1 MFVSGADVCSLCASV
16 SRKKRYSR
24 SNGQKKRDNMSKER
38 NGNAKEVLI
47 RVMCFLLGVLLT
59 VGAVLVKERV
69 LPNVLPDLSEPVKEE
84 EVVEESSEEESEEE
98 KAEEEVKDD
107 KVALAELI
115 EKEAETK
122 FEEIKAAKEEAVAE
136 APEPEDDGM
145 YMIDGKPSKL
155 NWNMDYPAL
164 AEENDLEWHAARK
177 TSYEETM
184 TENAFDKKIIEDCN
198 IDFSDVKI
206 TILGDSITA
215 GNNLSEEDQEMYNY
229 PKQLADILGCEVVN
243 LGIGGSVVSRNAS
256 NYPMVERWQ
265 EMSNDSDIIIIFGGT
280 NDCLYMDKWMFG
292 HVEYDQRMNKGTFC
306 GDLDEMV
313 SGCKWKFHDEIDD
326 HYVKMIYVNPM
337 CTILN
342 DAVYAMDPGNMV
354 EQHTFAA
361 AINEIVPPYEFD
373 VIDLY
378 NQNFLNSHDPQV
390 NSEFITDGVHPNPEG
405 YRILAEHLASEIIQR
420 INQ

>member
-1 MFVSGADVCSLCASV
+1 M
-16 SRKKRYSR
+16 RKE
-24 SNGQKKRDNMSKER
+24 Q
-38 NGNAKEVLI
+38 NGNTRENAI

-59 VGAVLVKERV
+59 IGGVLIKDRV
-69 LPNVLPDLSEPVKEE
+69 VRNIKADMEE
-84 EVVEESSEEESEEE
+84 IEESRISEQESEEESAEEEEATEEE
-98 KAEEEVKDD
+98 KKLTLDMI
-107 KVALAELI
+107 AL
-115 EKEAETK
+115 EAESK
-122 FEEIKAAKEEAVAE
+122 FEEMKASKEESTSEVI
-136 APEPEDDGM
+136 EPEDDGT

-155 NWNMDYPAL
+155 NWDTSFPAL
-164 AEENDLEWHAARK
+164 AEEHDLDWHAARK

-184 TENAFDKKIIEDCN
+184 AANAFDKKIIEDCD
-198 IDFSDVKI
+198 IDFSNVKI

-215 GNNLSEEDQEMYNY
+215 GNNMSEEDQEKYNY
-229 PKQLADILGCEVVN
+229 PKQLADILGCKVVN
-243 LGIGGSVVSRNAS
+243 LGIGGSVISRNAS
-256 NYPMVERWQ
+256 NFPMVERWQ
-265 EMSNDSDIIIIFGGT
+265 DMDNDSDIVIIFGGT

-292 HVEYDQRMNKGTFC
+292 NVEYEQRMNKGTFC

-354 EQHTFAA
+354 EQRTFAA

-390 NSEFITDGVHPNPEG
+390 NTEYITDGVHPNPEG

-420 INQ
+420 IN

>member
-1 MFVSGADVCSLCASV
+1 MRKEQSGNT
-16 SRKKRYSR
+16 R
-24 SNGQKKRDNMSKER
+24 E
-38 NGNAKEVLI
+38 NAI

-59 VGAVLVKERV
+59 IGGVLIKDRV
-69 LPNVLPDLSEPVKEE
+69 VRNIKADMEE
-84 EVVEESSEEESEEE
+84 IEESRISEQESEEESAEEEEATEEE
-98 KAEEEVKDD
+98 KKLTLDMI
-107 KVALAELI
+107 AL
-115 EKEAETK
+115 EAESK
-122 FEEIKAAKEEAVAE
+122 FEEMKASKEESTSEVI
-136 APEPEDDGM
+136 EPEDDGT

-155 NWNMDYPAL
+155 NWDTSFPAL
-164 AEENDLEWHAARK
+164 AEEHDLDWHAARK

-184 TENAFDKKIIEDCN
+184 AANALDKKIIEDCD
-198 IDFSDVKI
+198 IDFSNVKI

-215 GNNLSEEDQEMYNY
+215 GNNMSEEDQEKYNY

-243 LGIGGSVVSRNAS
+243 MGIGGSVVSRNAS

-265 EMSNDSDIIIIFGGT
+265 DMDNDSDIVIIFGGT

-292 HVEYDQRMNKGTFC
+292 NVEYDLRMNKGTFC

-354 EQHTFAA
+354 EQRTFAA

-390 NSEFITDGVHPNPEG
+390 NTEYITDGVHPNPEG

-420 INQ
+420 IN

>member
-1 MFVSGADVCSLCASV
+1 M
-16 SRKKRYSR
+16 
-24 SNGQKKRDNMSKER
+24 SNGQKN
-38 NGNAKEVLI
+38 NARENAI

-59 VGAVLVKERV
+59 IGAVLVKDRV
-69 LPNVLPDLSEPVKEE
+69 VRGIRADKEE
-84 EVVEESSEEESEEE
+84 IEESRITEEESEEAS
-98 KAEEEVKDD
+98 AEEEDSSEEEKKLTLDMI
-107 KVALAELI
+107 AL
-115 EKEAETK
+115 EAESK
-122 FEEIKAAKEEAVAE
+122 FEEMKASKEEVSSE
-136 APEPEDDGM
+136 VLEPEDDGT
-145 YMIDGKPSKL
+145 YLIDGKVSKL
-155 NWNMDYPAL
+155 NWDMSYPAL
-164 AEENDLEWHAARK
+164 AEEHDLEWHAARK

-184 TENAFDKKIIEDCN
+184 AANAFDKKIIEDCD

-215 GNNLSEEDQEMYNY
+215 GNNLSEEDQEKYNY

-243 LGIGGSVVSRNAS
+243 QGIGGSVVSRNAS
-256 NYPMVERWQ
+256 NYAMVERW
-265 EMSNDSDIIIIFGGT
+265 SDIPDDSDIVIIFGGT

-292 HVEYDQRMNKGTFC
+292 HIEYDLRMNKGTFC

-313 SGCKWKFHDEIDD
+313 SGCKWKFHDEIEDR
-326 HYVKMIYVNPM
+326 YVKMIYVNPM

-354 EQHTFAA
+354 EQHTFAE

-390 NSEFITDGVHPNPEG
+390 NSEFITDGVHPNAEG

-420 INQ
+420 IN